1 MQWDSA
7 LSGVEGYQ
15 REEPGKRGRGREG
28 GKDRG
33 REGKREGEREGGIEA
48 RPQFEGHMGV
58 LLRCGGDRE
67 APSAGGRR
75 TCHSENHWVDYQG
88 FNNEMSA
95 ELTVVQ
101 IK

>member
-1 MQWDSA
+1 MRERVQ
-7 LSGVEGYQ
+7 EGERD
-15 REEPGKRGRGREG
+15 RENERERGGRNDEQTWE
-28 GKDRG
+28 RE
-33 REGKREGEREGGIEA
+33 REGKRKGEREGGIEA